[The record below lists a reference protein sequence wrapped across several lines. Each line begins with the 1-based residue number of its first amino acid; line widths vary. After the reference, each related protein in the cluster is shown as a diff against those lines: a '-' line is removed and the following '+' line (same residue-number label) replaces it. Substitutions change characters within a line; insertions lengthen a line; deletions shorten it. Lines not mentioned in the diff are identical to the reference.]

1 MSYSST
7 SWTTDGLTQAGSSG
21 TTTMGGIT
29 LYAYFGV
36 GAAEANQFV
45 ADTHHPIPFATNH
58 YGSTTFQDEIT
69 FGTSGEPA
77 TTFTTADGVTTDAS
91 LLVPMMWYLPDAISI
106 DGVTALQGLEADATI
121 TTRMHLYSY
130 TFTSGSTSA
139 LTSGTLL
146 AHSDDLSNEGSEQ
159 AYLQTWTVDSA
170 SVSAGKV
177 ILAFFRMDTS
187 ADDSSVSITVKY
199 HLS

>member
-1 MSYSST
+1 MGT
-7 SWTTDGLTQAGSSG
+7 SWSPESGTQASVSTGGG
-21 TTTMGGIT
+21 TTAVYQ
-29 LYAYFGV
+29 YAHFAIGDYDASNF
-36 GAAEANQFV
+36 A
-45 ADTHHPIPFATNH
+45 ADTHHPLPFLGVVL
-58 YGSTTFQDEIT
+58 GSLSQQDNIT

-77 TTFTTADGVTTDAS
+77 TTFTTADDDSTDAC
-91 LLVPMMWYLPDAISI
+91 LLVPFMWYLPDTISI

-139 LTSGTLL
+139 LTSGTLV

-170 SVSAGKV
+170 SVVAGKV

-187 ADDSSVSITVKY
+187 ADDASVTVTVKY